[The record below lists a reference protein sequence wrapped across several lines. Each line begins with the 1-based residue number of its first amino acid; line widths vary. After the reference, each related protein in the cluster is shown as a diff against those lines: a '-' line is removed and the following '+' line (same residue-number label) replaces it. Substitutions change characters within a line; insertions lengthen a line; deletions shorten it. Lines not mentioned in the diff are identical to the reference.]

1 MHYPSHRSAREDS
14 QPELKAE
21 GVTAFEYGDY
31 VAEKS
36 IAGLHE
42 EIASGKLTCL
52 NLCGRSL
59 WTVRALNRHLHA
71 VSEVNEEADCQA
83 KSRDEMIA
91 ITGKLRPL
99 EGIPLLIKDNI
110 EARWFHNTAG
120 SLALAKL
127 KVKESAPVVKKL
139 EEAGAVIIGK
149 ASMSEWAYY
158 RSSSGIS
165 GWSAMS
171 GRVRNPYAFDRS
183 TYGSSSGTACGIS
196 AGMAIAGLGTETDGS
211 ILGPSS
217 LCGIAGLKPTHGLL
231 STEGIVPLAPGFD
244 VPGPMAQKAEDCGA
258 LLSVLTG
265 DDKYLKAS
273 GCRSL
278 EGVRLGVISNPLT
291 SKPGLMK
298 IFLKAQKLLQDLGA
312 RLVPV
317 KMPEEA
323 PWREAEL
330 KAFCCEFRPALNA
343 YLKKHPECGMAD
355 LKAVIEFN
363 RQHPDEELRFFDQD
377 LFEAAQECALTEEE
391 HQALLQKA
399 RRLAGTEGID
409 RVLADHEC
417 DALIAPETV
426 PAWTVDY
433 VNGDPVH
440 EVSSSIAAV
449 AGCPGL
455 CVPMGMVAG
464 LPVGLLFMG
473 TRFSEELLLK
483 IGCCYE
489 RARGPRIKPE
499 YFKTLRFADDTV
511 HRF

>member
-1 MHYPSHRSAREDS
+1 MHYPSQRSAQADS

-21 GVTAFEYGDY
+21 GIPAFEIGDY
-31 VAEKS
+31 LDEKS

-42 EIASGKLTCL
+42 EIASGRLKCL
-52 NLCGRSL
+52 GLCR
-59 WTVRALNRHLHA
+59 RALWKIDALNKHLHA
-71 VSEVNEEADCQA
+71 VSEASESAEWEAKCH
-83 KSRDEMIA
+83 DEIFA
-91 ITGKLRPL
+91 ATAKLRPL

-110 EARWFHNTAG
+110 EVQGFHNTAG
-120 SLALAKL
+120 SLALSKL

-149 ASMSEWAYY
+149 AAMSEWAYY

-244 VPGPMAQKAEDCGA
+244 VPGPMAQRAEDCGA
-258 LLSVLTG
+258 LLSVLT
-265 DDKYLKAS
+265 DDEKYLKAS

-278 EGVRLGVISNPLT
+278 EGVRLGVISNTLT
-291 SKPGLMK
+291 SKPGIMRL
-298 IFLKAQKLLQDLGA
+298 FSRAQKLLQDLGA
-312 RLVPV
+312 ALVPV
-317 KMPEEA
+317 QMPEEA

-330 KAFCCEFRPALNA
+330 QAFCCEFRPALNA
-343 YLKKHPECGMAD
+343 YLATHPECGMAD

-363 RQHPDEELRFFDQD
+363 RQHPDEELCLFDQD
-377 LFEAAQECALTEEE
+377 LFEAAQECKATEEE

-399 RRLAGTEGID
+399 RRLAGSEGIE
-409 RVLADHEC
+409 RVLADFEC

-433 VNGDPVH
+433 VNGDPLH

-449 AGCPGL
+449 AGYPGL
-455 CVPMGMVAG
+455 CVPMGLIAG

-473 TRFSEELLLK
+473 TKLSEELLLK

-489 RARGPRIKPE
+489 RARGPRAKPE
-499 YFKTLRFADDTV
+499 YFKTLRFADENV